1 MVSVS
6 ELLST
11 FNQQQCGDTQLLIT
25 ILNAKKAEDEYN
37 LGVLNARMEYSR
49 AMRWQW
55 ELQQHHPSHQHAQHA
70 QNTQHPQQTQQHPHS
85 PPISPSHKYTPASPP
100 ASLDEESSS
109 SNRQEIINAL
119 KQKFE
124 QHPQHPQHSQ
134 QHPHAHST

>member
-49 AMRWQW
+49 AMRW
-55 ELQQHHPSHQHAQHA
+55 H
-70 QNTQHPQQTQQHPHS
+70 
-85 PPISPSHKYTPASPP
+85 PP